1 MPVRPDLCLASTVQ
15 AHLVLGA
22 MLLALVCAA
31 HADAAPRA
39 AKSAAPILLTLVDGA
54 RGRTIPVAIYLPSA
68 KTRCAP
74 ARRCPVAVLSG
85 GYGVS
90 HFDYAFLARAL
101 TTLGYLVVSIQ
112 HDLPTD
118 AALATTGDLVALRTP
133 VWQRGGDNIRFAHAV
148 LAAEY
153 PGFAWDA
160 VLLIG
165 HSNGGDISTW
175 LADDE
180 PGIVAALI
188 TLDHRRMPLPRA
200 SAPRMLS
207 IRAGDFPADPGVL
220 PTPEEQ
226 RLLGLR
232 VVTITGARH
241 DDMNDAGSSRLKRAI
256 VGEVRQF
263 LKSPHPPSLH

>member
-1 MPVRPDLCLASTVQ
+1 MAVRPDRCLASTVQ
-15 AHLVLGA
+15 PQLVLGA
-22 MLLALVCAA
+22 MLLALACAA
-31 HADAAPRA
+31 HAEAAPRA
-39 AKSAAPILLTLVDGA
+39 SKSVAPTLLTLVDGA
-54 RGRTIPVAIYLPSA
+54 RGRSIPVALYLPSA
-68 KTRCAP
+68 KARCSP
-74 ARRCPVAVLSG
+74 ARRCPVAMLSG

-90 HFDYAFLARAL
+90 YLDYAFLARAL
-101 TTLGYLVVSIQ
+101 TSLGYLVVSLQ

-133 VWQRGGDNIRFAHAV
+133 AWQRGAANIGLARTV

-175 LADDE
+175 LAQDD
-180 PGIVAALI
+180 PGGVAALI

-200 SAPRMLS
+200 AAPPTLS

-220 PTPEEQ
+220 PTPDEQ
-226 RLLGLR
+226 HAFGIRI
-232 VVTITGARH
+232 VTIAGARH
-241 DDMNDAGSSRLKRAI
+241 DDMTDAGSRKLQRAI
-256 VGEVRQF
+256 VGQVRQF

>member
-1 MPVRPDLCLASTVQ
+1 ML
-15 AHLVLGA
+15 LVLA
-22 MLLALVCAA
+22 CVAS
-31 HADAAPRA
+31 ADAAPRA
-39 AKSAAPILLTLVDGA
+39 ATPAAPTMLTLVDGA
-54 RGRTIPVAIYLPSA
+54 RGRTVPVAIYLPAA
-68 KTRCAP
+68 KARCSP

-85 GYGVS
+85 GYGVR
-90 HFDYAFLARAL
+90 HLDYAFLARAL
-101 TTLGYLVVSIQ
+101 TTLGYLVVSVR

-133 VWQRGGDNIRFAHAV
+133 AWQRGGDNIRFARAV

-165 HSNGGDISTW
+165 HSNGGDISAW
-175 LADDE
+175 LAADDE
-180 PGIVAALI
+180 PGTVAALI

-200 SAPRMLS
+200 ATPRTLS

-226 RLLGLR
+226 ATFGIRI
-232 VVTITGARH
+232 VTIAGARH
-241 DDMNDAGSSRLKRAI
+241 DDMTDAGSSRLKRAI
-256 VGEVRQF
+256 VGQVRQF
-263 LKSPHPPSLH
+263 LKSSHPPSLH